1 MLQLRDIAVCP
12 WRKGRGTS
20 IIFHS
25 ATGEIPSRLQNS
37 FPVFLIGLVS
47 HCAKDD
53 EGCCEGRIG
62 ALVWALSKALPFQS
76 RHALLASPGVEG
88 STKSRHAPGE
98 WRLLQIRS
106 P

>member
-1 MLQLRDIAVCP
+1 MLQCV
-12 WRKGRGTS
+12 TS
-20 IIFHS
+20 PYVPGARNWTPTIFHLV
-25 ATGEIPSRLQNS
+25 TGKIWCRLQNS

-62 ALVWALSKALPFQS
+62 ALVRARGRSCRFKVVMHCLHL
-76 RHALLASPGVEG
+76 PGVEG

>member
-1 MLQLRDIAVCP
+1 MPKIQTLCQQAKLKRKCPEMLQLRNIAMGP

-25 ATGEIPSRLQNS
+25 ATGEIPCRLQNS

-53 EGCCEGRIG
+53 AGHREGQGR
-62 ALVWALSKALPFQS
+62 A
-76 RHALLASPGVEG
+76 GVVA
-88 STKSRHAPGE
+88 R
-98 WRLLQIRS
+98 
-106 P
+106 